1 MPKMLSAVVI
11 FLCIA
16 VITLSA
22 HVARKSPKPLD
33 LTQVVEAIRQVEHW
47 DSSSIGQA
55 GERGPWQL
63 TRGLWFEYSKQP
75 FWWASGPMRN
85 HKAEQHRVAMA
96 YVEWIHDHLVHI
108 PLPPTANSVALV
120 YTAGWSGVKH
130 GKPSKAKRD
139 YAQRVQNVYDELT
152 GN

>member
-16 VITLSA
+16 VVVVAA
-22 HVARKSPKPLD
+22 HAAVKAPKPLD
-33 LTQVVEAIRQVEHW
+33 LTQVVEAIRQVEAW
-47 DSSSIGQA
+47 DGKA
-55 GERGPWQL
+55 TGADGERGPWQF
-63 TRGLWFEYSKQP
+63 TRDTWREFSTKP
-75 FWWASGPMRN
+75 FWWASGPMRE

-108 PLPPTANSVALV
+108 PLQPTAHSIALV
-120 YTAGWSGVKH
+120 YTCGWTGVKH

-139 YAQRVQNVYDELT
+139 YAQRVQNIYDELT
-152 GN
+152 SN